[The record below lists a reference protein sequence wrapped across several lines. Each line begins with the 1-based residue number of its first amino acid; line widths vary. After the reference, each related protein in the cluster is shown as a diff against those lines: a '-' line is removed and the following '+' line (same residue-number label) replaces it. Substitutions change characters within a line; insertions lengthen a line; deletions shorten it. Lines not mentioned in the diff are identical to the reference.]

1 MLGFLPTVLLVLL
14 QAYAADAK
22 SVVHENAPSHL
33 PNGWKHLGSAKDTAK
48 LSLSIALKQ
57 PGLEELRKRLD
68 QISDPSHEAYGAH
81 LSQDEVRQYR
91 QVSVS
96 AVDSVLSWLQSNDVE
111 EFAVQDAWVNFN
123 ATVAEVNTLLSCSMS
138 RYQVTGTPD
147 VLYRALHYSLPEE
160 LLDSVD
166 YVYPVT
172 QFMAKRGTRNPS
184 VPSPIVRRSDFK
196 SLTPRAGTYFRGP
209 IQIQNYKSLIRMK
222 YSDAFKLHIR

>member
-1 MLGFLPTVLLVLL
+1 MLGFLPTALLVLL

-22 SVVHENAPSHL
+22 SVVHETAPSHL

-68 QISDPSHEAYGAH
+68 QISNPSHEAYGAH
-81 LSQDEVRQYR
+81 LSKDEVRQYR
-91 QVSVS
+91 QVSGA
-96 AVDSVLSWLQSNDVE
+96 AVDTVLSWLQSNDVT
-111 EFAVQDAWVNFN
+111 EFAVENAWVNFN
-123 ATVAEVNTLLSCSMS
+123 ATVAEVNTLLSCTMS

-147 VLYRALHYSLPEE
+147 VLYRALNYSLPEE

-172 QFMAKRGTRNPS
+172 QFIAKQASRKSS
-184 VPSPIVRRSDFK
+184 VSSPIARRSDSK
-196 SLTPRAGTYFRGP
+196 SLTPRAGMDWPDSNVEMT
-209 IQIQNYKSLIRMK
+209 KC
-222 YSDAFKLHIR
+222 